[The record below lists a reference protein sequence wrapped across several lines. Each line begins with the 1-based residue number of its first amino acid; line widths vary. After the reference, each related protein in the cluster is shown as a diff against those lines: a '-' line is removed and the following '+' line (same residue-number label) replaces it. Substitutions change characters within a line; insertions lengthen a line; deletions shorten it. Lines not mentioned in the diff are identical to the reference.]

1 MKKWLPWALLAV
13 VLVGA
18 LGVVLWPDGSRS
30 DTARANALAGEIRC
44 PECQGLSAAN
54 SSSTTARAIR
64 VDIRERIEAGQSDAE
79 IRQTYVD
86 RYGESIVLRP
96 EGTGL
101 GLIVWGLPVL
111 ALILGGGGLFLALR
125 RWRAEPHV
133 HATEAD
139 EALVERER
147 GPRESAE

>member
-1 MKKWLPWALLAV
+1 MRKWLPWVLLAV
-13 VLVGA
+13 VVVGA
-18 LGVVLWPDGSRS
+18 LGVVLWPDGARS
-30 DTARANALAGEIRC
+30 DSARTNALAREIRC

-64 VDIRERIEAGQSDAE
+64 VDIRERVDAGQSDAA
-79 IRQTYVD
+79 IRQAYVD

-96 EGTGL
+96 EGSGL

-111 ALILGGGGLFLALR
+111 ALVLGAGGLFLALR

-133 HATEAD
+133 HATDAD

-147 GPRESAE
+147 GQQHP